1 VESLFVSMII
11 LKMLATLKNP
21 VSEIKKYGKKRG
33 MSFMIDVRDSLGG
46 YPYEYA
52 SAGEIF
58 NFCKKEFGFNLEK
71 LITVNSLSLNEFL
84 FKKTESNS

>member
-1 VESLFVSMII
+1 MEYVFVSMIA

-21 VSEIKKYGKKRG
+21 ISEIKRYRENRG
-33 MSFMIDVRDSLGG
+33 MSFIIDIRDSLGG

-58 NFCKKEFGFNLEK
+58 NFCKKELGFTLENIK
-71 LITVNSLSLNEFL
+71 TVNTLSLNEFL
-84 FKKTESNS
+84 FRKPE